1 MLKKCLV
8 ALVMVGLIGSAAWAA
23 KEFPYDKEQ
32 IGKLHLGLSAKAVK
46 QIISAKPILGPDEL
60 MGADG
65 LYHQEWKYPQAGI
78 ELDMTSEKQGGPKS
92 IASISVTGPS
102 TLKTQRGIGIGSTA
116 VAVAKA
122 YGSFRNAEDSTPQ
135 RFVAGSNFGGVIFD
149 FQQGKV
155 SSIFIGAAAE

>member
-8 ALVMVGLIGSAAWAA
+8 ALVLVGFLVSAAWAA

-32 IGKLHLGLSAKAVK
+32 IGQLHLGLAAQKVK
-46 QIISAKPILGPDEL
+46 QIISGKAVLGQDQL

-78 ELDMTSEKQGGPKS
+78 SLDMTSEKQGGPKS
-92 IASISVTGPS
+92 IASITVTGPS
-102 TLKTQRGIGIGSTA
+102 KLKTQKGIGIGSSA
-116 VAVAKA
+116 AAVAKA
-122 YGSFRNAEDSTPQ
+122 YGRFRNKEDSTAE
-135 RFVAGSNFGGVIFD
+135 RFVAGSNFGGVIFN

-155 SSIFIGAAAE
+155 SGIFIGAAAE

>member
-1 MLKKCLV
+1 MLKKCVVSLV
-8 ALVMVGLIGSAAWAA
+8 IVGFMVSTAWAA

-32 IGKLHLGLSAKAVK
+32 LGQMHLGLSAQAV
-46 QIISAKPILGPDEL
+46 QQLIPGKPVLGPDEL

-78 ELDMTSEKQGGPKS
+78 SLDMTSEKQGGPKS

-102 TLKTQRGIGIGSTA
+102 TLKTQRGIGIGSSA
-116 VAVAKA
+116 AAVAKA
-122 YGSFRNAEDSTPQ
+122 YGLFRNAEDSTPE
-135 RFVAGSNFGGVIFD
+135 RFVAGSIFGGVIFN
-149 FQQGKV
+149 FEQGRV